1 MFSSFC
7 KDKLEE
13 LTVMVQF
20 QPQVILCI
28 CVLHLVSSF
37 LATVGNVLV
46 IHAMWKASSIPA
58 TLRTLFLSLA
68 FSDLATGA
76 FVQPAFAV
84 ILGVISHIAG
94 NENFVFAGL
103 CPSVTVVMF
112 CTYFFL
118 GTSFFTVAAIAV
130 DRLLAMFLHLR
141 YQELVTEKR
150 VAIGFVILW
159 LASGLATLA
168 LTSLPSHNDLVAVV
182 VQAVG
187 LLLISVAYTA
197 IYKVVRYHQNQ
208 IQCQTQIQNDGSM
221 EAARVK
227 KSALN
232 ALYVYIV
239 SLACYLPSLVVGIP
253 FVLDHLRLASLIA
266 YYFSAFLVFLNSS
279 LNPLVYCWRYREI
292 RAIVKS
298 SVKKLFISIHLA

>member
-13 LTVMVQF
+13 LPVMVQL
-20 QPQVILCI
+20 QPELILCI
-28 CVLHLVSSF
+28 CVLHLLSSV

-46 IHAMWKASSIPA
+46 IHAMWRASSIPA

-84 ILGVISHIAG
+84 ILAVISHIAG
-94 NENFVFAGL
+94 NENFVFADL

-118 GTSFFTVAAIAV
+118 GASFFTVAAIAV

-150 VAIGFVILW
+150 VAIGLVILW

-168 LTSLPSHNDLVAVV
+168 LLSLPSHNDLVVVV
-182 VQAVG
+182 VQAAG

-208 IQCQTQIQNDGSM
+208 IQCQTQVQNDGSV

-266 YYFSAFLVFLNSS
+266 YYFSAYLVFLNSS